1 MTESRNEEYSEELR
15 EVLELR
21 GVPVDAVE
29 QIVRE
34 LESHVV
40 ESGENP
46 VIAFGS
52 PKEYAN
58 NFAPRSRMVWF
69 WALIFSSVVLSGGGA
84 YVLISGIFGLL
95 SSSATLWGLP
105 AWARIILGALGIVA
119 FCTLCL
125 VAGARS
131 KRRSSSWRIQTGKVG
146 PS

>member
-1 MTESRNEEYSEELR
+1 MTESRNEKYSEELR
-15 EVLELR
+15 EVLEFR

-34 LESHVV
+34 VKSHVV

-52 PKEYAN
+52 PNEYAN
-58 NFAPRSRMVWF
+58 NFAPRSRMVRVWT
-69 WALIFSSVVLSGGGA
+69 LIVSSVVLAGGGA
-84 YVLISGIFGLL
+84 HVLISGSFGLL

-105 AWARIILGALGIVA
+105 PWARIILGALGIVA
-119 FCTLCL
+119 FFTLIL

-131 KRRSSSWRIQTGKVG
+131 KHRSSSWRIQTGKIG